1 MKAKLLALIAVTA
14 TCTVAVA
21 EDASSFKDDKDK
33 LSYALGM
40 NYGIMFQ
47 RQEVEI
53 DPEALLKGLR
63 DVISSNKT
71 LLTEEQMRQA
81 LTDAQRR
88 IGEQRQAKMKI
99 QGAEN
104 KKKADAFLAENKAK
118 PGVSVT
124 ASGLQYK
131 ILSTGTGPK
140 PSAADSVTVHYKGT
154 LLDGTEFDSSYKRG
168 QPATFGV
175 GGVIKGWTEALQL
188 MNAGSKWELFIPPD
202 LAYGEQGRP
211 NIPPNSLL
219 VFEVELLT
227 NAPPPP
233 PAPPA
238 APLTSDIIKV
248 PSAEEM
254 KKGAKIETIKAEDIE
269 KEIQKQKQAQPK
281 PADAAK

>member
-1 MKAKLLALIAVTA
+1 MKAKLLAFLAVTA
-14 TCTVAVA
+14 TCTVALA
-21 EDASSFKDDKDK
+21 EDASPFKDDKEK
-33 LSYALGM
+33 LGYALGM
-40 NYGIMFQ
+40 NYGTMFL
-47 RQEVEI
+47 RQDVEL
-53 DPEALLKGLR
+53 DPDALLRGLK
-63 DVISSNKT
+63 DVLSSNKT
-71 LLTEEQMRQA
+71 LLTEDQVRQT
-81 LTDAQRR
+81 LNDAQGR
-88 IGEQRQAKMKI
+88 IREKQQAKAKV

-104 KKKADAFLAENKAK
+104 KKKADAFLAENKDK
-118 PGVSVT
+118 PGVTVT
-124 ASGLQYK
+124 GSGLQYK
-131 ILSTGTGPK
+131 ILSTGAGAK
-140 PSAADSVTVHYKGT
+140 PAATDSVTVHYKGT

-175 GGVIKGWTEALQL
+175 SGVIKGWTEALQL
-188 MNAGSKWELFIPPD
+188 MNAGSKWQLFIPPD

-269 KEIQKQKQAQPK
+269 KEIQKQKQMQSK
-281 PADAAK
+281 PVDEKK

>member
-1 MKAKLLALIAVTA
+1 MKAKLLAFIAVTA

-47 RQEVEI
+47 RQDVEI
-53 DPEALLKGLR
+53 DPDALLKGLR

-71 LLTEEQMRQA
+71 LLTEEQMRQT

-99 QGAEN
+99 QGEGN
-104 KKKADAFLAENKAK
+104 RKKADEFLAANKAK
-118 PGVSVT
+118 PGVTVT
-124 ASGLQYK
+124 DSGLQYK

-140 PSAADSVTVHYKGT
+140 PAASDSVTVHYKGT

-175 GGVIKGWTEALQL
+175 TGVIKGWTEALQL

-227 NAPPPP
+227 NAPPAP
-233 PAPPA
+233 PAAPA

>member
-1 MKAKLLALIAVTA
+1 MKAKLLAFLAVTA
-14 TCTVAVA
+14 TCTVALA
-21 EDASSFKDDKDK
+21 EDASPFKDDKEK
-33 LSYALGM
+33 LGYALGM
-40 NYGIMFQ
+40 NYGTMFL
-47 RQEVEI
+47 RQDVEL
-53 DPEALLKGLR
+53 DPDALLRGLK
-63 DVISSNKT
+63 DVLSSNKT
-71 LLTEEQMRQA
+71 LLTEDQVRQT
-81 LTDAQRR
+81 LNDAQGR
-88 IGEQRQAKMKI
+88 IREKQQAKAKV

-104 KKKADAFLAENKAK
+104 KKKADAFLAENKDK
-118 PGVSVT
+118 PGVTVT
-124 ASGLQYK
+124 GSGLQYK
-131 ILSTGTGPK
+131 VLSTGAGAK
-140 PSAADSVTVHYKGT
+140 PAATDSVTVHYKGT

-175 GGVIKGWTEALQL
+175 SGVIKGWTEALQL
-188 MNAGSKWELFIPPD
+188 MNAGSKWQLFIPPD

-269 KEIQKQKQAQPK
+269 KEIQKQKQMQSK
-281 PADAAK
+281 PVDEKK

>member
-1 MKAKLLALIAVTA
+1 MKAKFLAILAVTA
-14 TCTVAVA
+14 TCSVAQA
-21 EDASSFKDDKDK
+21 EVMSQFKNEKEQ
-33 LSYALGM
+33 LGYALGM
-40 NYGIMFQ
+40 NYGTMFV
-47 RQEVEI
+47 RQDVEL
-53 DPEALLKGLR
+53 DPEALLRGLK
-63 DVISSNKT
+63 DVMSSNKT
-71 LLTEEQMRQA
+71 LLTEEQVRQT
-81 LTDAQRR
+81 LNDAQGR
-88 IGEQRQAKMKI
+88 IREKQQAKAKV
-99 QGAEN
+99 QGVEN
-104 KKKADAFLAENKAK
+104 KKKADDFLAANKDKA
-118 PGVSVT
+118 GVAVT
-124 ASGLQYK
+124 GSGLQYK
-131 ILSTGTGPK
+131 ILSTGSGPK
-140 PSAADSVTVHYKGT
+140 PSATDSVTVHYKGT

-175 GGVIKGWTEALQL
+175 SGVIKGWTEALQL
-188 MNAGSKWELFIPPD
+188 MNAGSKWELYIPPD

-227 NAPPPP
+227 NAPPAP
-233 PAPPA
+233 PAAPA

>member
-1 MKAKLLALIAVTA
+1 MKAKLLAFLAVTA
-14 TCTVAVA
+14 TCTVALA
-21 EDASSFKDDKDK
+21 EDASPFKDDKEK
-33 LSYALGM
+33 LGYALGM
-40 NYGIMFQ
+40 NYGTMFL
-47 RQEVEI
+47 RQDVEL
-53 DPEALLKGLR
+53 DPDALLRGLK
-63 DVISSNKT
+63 DVLSSNKT
-71 LLTEEQMRQA
+71 LLTEDQVRQT
-81 LTDAQRR
+81 LNDAQGR
-88 IGEQRQAKMKI
+88 IREKQQAKAKV
-99 QGAEN
+99 QGADN
-104 KKKADAFLAENKAK
+104 KKKADAFLAENKDK
-118 PGVSVT
+118 PGVTVT
-124 ASGLQYK
+124 GSGLQYK
-131 ILSTGTGPK
+131 ILSTGAGAK
-140 PSAADSVTVHYKGT
+140 PAATDSVTVHYKGT

-175 GGVIKGWTEALQL
+175 SGVIKGWTEALQL
-188 MNAGSKWELFIPPD
+188 MNAGSKWQLFIPPD

-269 KEIQKQKQAQPK
+269 KEIQKQKQMQSK
-281 PADAAK
+281 PVDEKK

>member
-21 EDASSFKDDKDK
+21 EDASPFKDDKEK
-33 LSYALGM
+33 LGYALGM
-40 NYGIMFQ
+40 NYGTMFL
-47 RQEVEI
+47 RQDVEL
-53 DPEALLKGLR
+53 DPEALLRGLK
-63 DVISSNKT
+63 DVMSSNKT
-71 LLTEEQMRQA
+71 LLTEEQVRQT
-81 LTDAQRR
+81 LTDAQGR
-88 IGEQRQAKMKI
+88 IREKQQAKMKL
-99 QGAEN
+99 QGGEN
-104 KKKADAFLAENKAK
+104 KKKADDFLAANKAK
-118 PGVSVT
+118 PGVTVT

-140 PSAADSVTVHYKGT
+140 PAATDSVTVHYKGT

-227 NAPPPP
+227 NAPP
-233 PAPPA
+233 APSAAPA

>member
-1 MKAKLLALIAVTA
+1 
-14 TCTVAVA
+14 VAQA
-21 EDASSFKDDKDK
+21 EVLSQFKNEKEQ
-33 LSYALGM
+33 LGYALGM
-40 NYGIMFQ
+40 NYGTMFL
-47 RQEVEI
+47 RQDVEL
-53 DPEALLKGLR
+53 DPDALLRGLK
-63 DVISSNKT
+63 DVLSSNKT
-71 LLTEEQMRQA
+71 LLTEEQVRQT
-81 LTDAQRR
+81 LTDAQGR
-88 IGEQRQAKMKI
+88 IREKQQAKAKVL
-99 QGAEN
+99 GAEN
-104 KKKADAFLAENKAK
+104 KKKADDFLAANKDKA
-118 PGVSVT
+118 GVTST

-131 ILSTGTGPK
+131 ILSTGSGPK
-140 PSAADSVTVHYKGT
+140 PVASDSVTVHCKGT

-188 MNAGSKWELFIPPD
+188 MNAGSKWELYIPPD

-233 PAPPA
+233 APPTPSA

-254 KKGAKIETIKAEDIE
+254 KRGAKIETIKAEDIE